1 METLQRKEITRA
13 KVYTK
18 TARFPDLIYGRET
31 SPHQDWFGVWSKS
44 NCADLTYPLHS
55 LPVSFRDFA
64 VAQSKLASKLGCR
77 LPIARFPGQHK
88 LIEGPKRAG
97 PPKSTALVSWATGTV
112 SSMRVMGISRMA
124 SIMESNSIRNRSDSP
139 CGTRSESNSQK
150 RARVIAETSSSLER
164 FSSAVRVT
172 TKRIHR
178 RTSRSPRR

>member
-31 SPHQDWFGVWSKS
+31 SPQQDWFGVWSKS
-44 NCADLTYPLHS
+44 NCTDLTYPLHS

-97 PPKSTALVSWATGTV
+97 AAQEHCLSLVVDGDCLQYARHGNFQN
-112 SSMRVMGISRMA
+112 GINNGKQS
-124 SIMESNSIRNRSDSP
+124 
-139 CGTRSESNSQK
+139 
-150 RARVIAETSSSLER
+150 
-164 FSSAVRVT
+164 
-172 TKRIHR
+172 H
-178 RTSRSPRR
+178 